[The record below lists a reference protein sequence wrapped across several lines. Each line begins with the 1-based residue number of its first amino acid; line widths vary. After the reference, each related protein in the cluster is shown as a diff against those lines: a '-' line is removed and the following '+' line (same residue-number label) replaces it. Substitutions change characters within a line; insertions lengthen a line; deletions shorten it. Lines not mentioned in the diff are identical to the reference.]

1 MERAATQSGV
11 KPDEDQSAALR
22 FARQAHSGQRRKQN
36 DRPYIE
42 HPMAVAELLT
52 KQGFDGPIV
61 VSAFLHDTVEK
72 TEVPQS
78 EIESRFGPGVAAVVA
93 ALSEDGAVEG
103 YAERKHALRA
113 QALGASRDAV
123 IVYAAD
129 RLANMRDWRLLGTEQ
144 RDRAADRLGTTFT
157 ERLELWAEDLEALTA
172 LDAELPF
179 LAELEIELRAL
190 RGQPG

>member
-1 MERAATQSGV
+1 MERAATQPAT
-11 KPDEDQSAALR
+11 KPDQDQTAALR

-42 HPMAVAELLT
+42 HPIAVAGLLT
-52 KQGFDGPIV
+52 DRGFEGPIV
-61 VSAFLHDTVEK
+61 VSAYLHDTVEK
-72 TEVPQS
+72 TDVPQS

-103 YAERKHALRA
+103 YAERKRALRA
-113 QALGASRDAV
+113 QALDASRDAV
-123 IVYAAD
+123 IIYTAD
-129 RLANMRDWRLLGTEQ
+129 RLANVRDWRVLGAEE
-144 RDRAADRLGTTFT
+144 RDSASERLGTTFS
-157 ERLELWAEDLEALTA
+157 ERLDLWAEDLEALTE

-190 RGQPG
+190 RG

>member
-1 MERAATQSGV
+1 MERAATQSAT
-11 KPDEDQSAALR
+11 KPDQDQTAALR

-52 KQGFDGPIV
+52 EQGFEGPIV
-61 VSAFLHDTVEK
+61 VSAYLHDTVEK
-72 TEVPQS
+72 TEVAQS
-78 EIESRFGPGVAAVVA
+78 EIESHFGPRVAAIVA
-93 ALSEDGAVEG
+93 ALSEDGTVES
-103 YAERKHALRA
+103 YADRKRALRE

-129 RLANMRDWRLLGTEQ
+129 RLANMRDWRVLGAEQ
-144 RDRAADRLGTTFT
+144 RDRASDRLGTTFT